1 MSEVFDSEFIKVEY
15 RKDEN
20 IVLVVLKGKVNRDD
34 FRTPM
39 MHAADM
45 VMRYSCKSM
54 TVDFRADP
62 GISENDAIW
71 SKKVLLANLKKSGLE
86 NLVLIDSEG
95 LEIVKK
101 TAVFCEGKFNTVIQN
116 NMNKKSEDAEA
127 SEKSSE
133 DSGSTEDRFASM
145 TREQALEYM
154 GLDADADIK
163 VIDDRFWQMSKH
175 YRGKDDP
182 ESVKMEDEIS
192 AVYEIASGR
201 RDRRL
206 KEEARRVSEPKYF
219 GRYKSDWKNI
229 IHYNWKN
236 FVFGIVIAIAAI
248 AVIIG
253 VATNVR
259 SDCTVVVFG
268 HMRLDDTYMRKAL
281 IADGIKSPYIGIAD
295 LVVPNDQDVPAQD
308 YGSETFNAMF
318 YMDPDVMIS
327 DKESY
332 CYYFSTFK
340 DLSPLYDRIMDG
352 LTDEAKAGVIPVYM
366 TEQQAVDYNNR
377 LMLENG
383 VLDADLSDP
392 SEFSDTPVLI
402 GIEIVDEDICAK
414 LGIESKWMSGKTSLV
429 FGQCSNSTN
438 DDQTVQVITV
448 LINAA
453 FAG

>member
-1 MSEVFDSEFIKVEY
+1 MNEVFDSEYIKVEY

-20 IVLVVLKGKVNRDD
+20 IVLVVLKGQVKRDD

-62 GISENDAIW
+62 GISENDIIW

-101 TAVFCEGKFNTVIQN
+101 AAAFCEGRFNTVIRDNTDKASDDPSSQETE
-116 NMNKKSEDAEA
+116 SAED
-127 SEKSSE
+127 K
-133 DSGSTEDRFASM
+133 FASM

-182 ESVKMEDEIS
+182 ESVKMEEEIS
-192 AVYEIASGR
+192 AVYDIASGR
-201 RDRRL
+201 RERRI
-206 KEEARRVSEPKYF
+206 KEEERRISEPKYF
-219 GRYKSDWKNI
+219 GRYKSDWNNI

-236 FVFGIVIAIAAI
+236 FVFGIIIAIAAI

-259 SDCTVVVFG
+259 SDCTIVVFG
-268 HMRLDDTYMRKAL
+268 HMRLDDTYMREVL
-281 IADGIKSPYIGIAD
+281 IADGIKSPYIGMAD
-295 LVVPNDQDVPAQD
+295 LVVPNDQDIPAQD
-308 YGSETFNAMF
+308 YGNETFNAMF

-340 DLSPLYDRIMDG
+340 DLGPLYDRIMDG

-366 TEQQAVDYNNR
+366 TEQQAADYNNR

-383 VLDADLSDP
+383 VLDADLNDP
-392 SEFSDTPVLI
+392 SQFSDTPVLI
-402 GIEIVDEDICAK
+402 GIEIVDEDVCAR
-414 LGIESKWMSGKTSLV
+414 LGIEAKWKSGKTSLV
-429 FGQCSNSTN
+429 FGQCSNSKN
-438 DDQTVQVITV
+438 DDQAVQVITD

-453 FAG
+453 FAD

>member
-1 MSEVFDSEFIKVEY
+1 MNEVFDSEQFSVEY
-15 RKDEN
+15 KKDDN
-20 IVLVVLKGKVNRDD
+20 IVLVVLKGKAIRDSY
-34 FRTPM
+34 RTPM

-62 GISENDAIW
+62 GISENDIIW
-71 SKKVLLANLKKSGLE
+71 SKKVLFANLKKSGLE

-101 TAVFCEGKFNTVIQN
+101 AAAFCEGRFNTVIRDN
-116 NMNKKSEDAEA
+116 TDKASEDPSSQETESAED
-127 SEKSSE
+127 K
-133 DSGSTEDRFASM
+133 FASM

-182 ESVKMEDEIS
+182 ESVKMEEEIS
-192 AVYEIASGR
+192 AVYDIASGR
-201 RDRRL
+201 RERRI
-206 KEEARRVSEPKYF
+206 KEEERRISEPKYF

-236 FVFGIVIAIAAI
+236 FVFGIIIAIAAI

-259 SDCTVVVFG
+259 SDCTIVVFG
-268 HMRLDDTYMRKAL
+268 HMRLDDTYMREVL
-281 IADGIKSPYIGIAD
+281 IADGIKSPYIGMAD
-295 LVVPNDQDVPAQD
+295 LVVPNDQDIPAQD
-308 YGSETFNAMF
+308 YGNETFNAMF

-340 DLSPLYDRIMDG
+340 DLGPLYDRIMDG

-366 TEQQAVDYNNR
+366 TEQQAADYNNR

-383 VLDADLSDP
+383 VLDADLNDP
-392 SEFSDTPVLI
+392 SQFSDTPVLI
-402 GIEIVDEDICAK
+402 GIEIVDEDVCAR
-414 LGIESKWMSGKTSLV
+414 LGIEAKWKSGKTSLV
-429 FGQCSNSTN
+429 FGQCSNSKN
-438 DDQTVQVITV
+438 DDQAVQVITD

-453 FAG
+453 FAD

>member
-1 MSEVFDSEFIKVEY
+1 MSEVFDSEYIKVEY

-20 IVLVVLKGKVNRDD
+20 IVLVVLKGQVKRDD

-54 TVDFRADP
+54 TVDFMADP
-62 GISENDAIW
+62 GISENDIIW

-101 TAVFCEGKFNTVIQN
+101 AAAFCEGRFNTVIRDN
-116 NMNKKSEDAEA
+116 TDKA
-127 SEKSSE
+127 SENPSAQETESAE
-133 DSGSTEDRFASM
+133 DKFASM

-182 ESVKMEDEIS
+182 ESVKMEEEIS
-192 AVYEIASGR
+192 AVYDIASGR
-201 RDRRL
+201 RERRI
-206 KEEARRVSEPKYF
+206 KEEERKVSEPKYF
-219 GRYKSDWKNI
+219 GRYKSDWINI

-236 FVFGIVIAIAAI
+236 FVFGIIIAIAAI

-259 SDCTVVVFG
+259 SDCTIVVFG
-268 HMRLDDTYMRKAL
+268 HMRLDDTYMREVL
-281 IADGIKSPYIGIAD
+281 IADGIKSPYIGMAD
-295 LVVPNDQDVPAQD
+295 LVVPNDQDIPAQD
-308 YGSETFNAMF
+308 YGNETFNAMF

-340 DLSPLYDRIMDG
+340 DLGPLYDRIMDG

-366 TEQQAVDYNNR
+366 TEQQAADYNNR

-383 VLDADLSDP
+383 VLDADLNDP
-392 SEFSDTPVLI
+392 SQFSDTPVLI
-402 GIEIVDEDICAK
+402 GIEIVDEDVCAR
-414 LGIESKWMSGKTSLV
+414 LGIEAKWKSGKTSLV
-429 FGQCSNSTN
+429 FGQCSNSKN
-438 DDQTVQVITV
+438 DDQAVQVITD

-453 FAG
+453 FAD

>member
-1 MSEVFDSEFIKVEY
+1 MNEVFDSEYIKVEY

-20 IVLVVLKGKVNRDD
+20 IVLVVLKGQVKRDD

-54 TVDFRADP
+54 TVVFRADP
-62 GISENDAIW
+62 GISENDIIW
-71 SKKVLLANLKKSGLE
+71 SKKILLANLKKSGLE

-101 TAVFCEGKFNTVIQN
+101 AAAFCEGRFNTVIRDN
-116 NMNKKSEDAEA
+116 TDKA
-127 SEKSSE
+127 SENLSSQETESAE
-133 DSGSTEDRFASM
+133 DKFASM

-182 ESVKMEDEIS
+182 ESVKMEEEIS
-192 AVYEIASGR
+192 AVYDIASGR
-201 RDRRL
+201 RERRI
-206 KEEARRVSEPKYF
+206 KEEERKISEPKYF

-236 FVFGIVIAIAAI
+236 FVFGIIIAIAAI

-259 SDCTVVVFG
+259 SDCTIVVFG
-268 HMRLDDTYMRKAL
+268 HMRLDDTYMREVL
-281 IADGIKSPYIGIAD
+281 IADGIKSPYIGMAD
-295 LVVPNDQDVPAQD
+295 LVVPNDQDIPAQD
-308 YGSETFNAMF
+308 YGNETFNAMF

-340 DLSPLYDRIMDG
+340 DLGPLYDRIMDG

-366 TEQQAVDYNNR
+366 TEQQAADYNNR

-383 VLDADLSDP
+383 VLDADLNDP
-392 SEFSDTPVLI
+392 SQFSDTPVLI
-402 GIEIVDEDICAK
+402 GIEIVDEDVCAR
-414 LGIESKWMSGKTSLV
+414 LGIEAKWKSGKTSLV
-429 FGQCSNSTN
+429 FGQCSNSKN
-438 DDQTVQVITV
+438 DDQAVQVITD

-453 FAG
+453 FAD

>member
-1 MSEVFDSEFIKVEY
+1 MSEVFDSEYIKVEY

-20 IVLVVLKGKVNRDD
+20 IVLVVLKGQVKRDD

-54 TVDFRADP
+54 TVDFMADP
-62 GISENDAIW
+62 GISENDIIW

-101 TAVFCEGKFNTVIQN
+101 AAAFCEGRFNTVIRDN
-116 NMNKKSEDAEA
+116 TDKA
-127 SEKSSE
+127 SENLSSQETESAE
-133 DSGSTEDRFASM
+133 DKFASM

-182 ESVKMEDEIS
+182 ESVKMEEEIS
-192 AVYEIASGR
+192 AVYDIASGR
-201 RDRRL
+201 RERRI
-206 KEEARRVSEPKYF
+206 KEEERKISEPKYF

-236 FVFGIVIAIAAI
+236 FVFGIIIAIAAI

-259 SDCTVVVFG
+259 SDCTIVVFG
-268 HMRLDDTYMRKAL
+268 HMRLDDTYMREVL
-281 IADGIKSPYIGIAD
+281 IADGIKSPYIGMAD
-295 LVVPNDQDVPAQD
+295 LVVPNDQDIPAQD
-308 YGSETFNAMF
+308 YGNETFNAMF

-340 DLSPLYDRIMDG
+340 DLGPLYDRIMDG

-366 TEQQAVDYNNR
+366 TEQQAADYNNR

-383 VLDADLSDP
+383 VLDADLNDP
-392 SEFSDTPVLI
+392 SQFSDTPVLI
-402 GIEIVDEDICAK
+402 GIEIVDEDVCAR
-414 LGIESKWMSGKTSLV
+414 LGIEAKWKSGKTSLV
-429 FGQCSNSTN
+429 FGQCSNSKN
-438 DDQTVQVITV
+438 DDQAVQVITD

-453 FAG
+453 FAD

>member
-1 MSEVFDSEFIKVEY
+1 MSEVFDSEYIKVEY

-20 IVLVVLKGKVNRDD
+20 IVLVVLKGQVKRDD

-62 GISENDAIW
+62 GISENDIIW

-101 TAVFCEGKFNTVIQN
+101 AAAFCEGRFNTVIRDN
-116 NMNKKSEDAEA
+116 TDKA
-127 SEKSSE
+127 SENPSAQKTESAE
-133 DSGSTEDRFASM
+133 DKFASM

-182 ESVKMEDEIS
+182 ESVRMEDEIS
-192 AVYEIASGR
+192 AVYDIASGR

-206 KEEARRVSEPKYF
+206 KEEQQRVSEPMYF

-236 FVFGIVIAIAAI
+236 FLLGAVVVISAIL
-248 AVIIG
+248 VIIG
-253 VATNVR
+253 LVNNTR
-259 SDCTVVVFG
+259 SDCSVIVFG
-268 HMRLDDTYMRKAL
+268 HMLLDDTYMRESLEAQ
-281 IADGIKSPYIGIAD
+281 GIKRPYIGMAD
-295 LVVPNDQDVPAQD
+295 IVVPNDQNIPPQE
-308 YGSETFNAMF
+308 YGNETFNAMF
-318 YMDPDVMIS
+318 YTNPDVLIS

-332 CYYFSTFK
+332 GYYFSTFK
-340 DLSPLYDRIMDG
+340 DIGPLKDRIWDG
-352 LTDEAKAGVIPVYM
+352 LTEEAKTGVVPVYM
-366 TEQQAVDYNNR
+366 TEQEAVEYTNR
-377 LMLENG
+377 LYLEYG
-383 VLDADLSDP
+383 MGDEEIRDP
-392 SEFSDTPVLI
+392 SEFSDEPVLI
-402 GIEIVDEDICAK
+402 GFQIPDEDTCLN
-414 LGIESKWMSGKTSLV
+414 LGIEAKWMTRKTSLV
-429 FGQCSNSTN
+429 FGQCINSKN
-438 DDQTVQVITV
+438 DDQAVLVITT

-453 FAG
+453 FEKD

>member
-1 MSEVFDSEFIKVEY
+1 MSEVFDSEYIKVEY

-20 IVLVVLKGKVNRDD
+20 IVLVVLKGQVKRDD

-54 TVDFRADP
+54 TVDFMADP
-62 GISENDAIW
+62 GISENDIIW

-101 TAVFCEGKFNTVIQN
+101 AAAFCEGRFNTVIRDN
-116 NMNKKSEDAEA
+116 TDKA
-127 SEKSSE
+127 SENPSAQETESAE
-133 DSGSTEDRFASM
+133 DKFASM

-182 ESVKMEDEIS
+182 ESVKMEEEIS
-192 AVYEIASGR
+192 AVYDIASGR
-201 RDRRL
+201 RERRI
-206 KEEARRVSEPKYF
+206 KEEERKVSEPKYF
-219 GRYKSDWKNI
+219 GRYKSDWINI

-236 FVFGIVIAIAAI
+236 FVFGIIIAIAAI

-259 SDCTVVVFG
+259 SDCTIVVFG
-268 HMRLDDTYMRKAL
+268 HMRLDDTYMREVL
-281 IADGIKSPYIGIAD
+281 IADGIKSPYIGMAD
-295 LVVPNDQDVPAQD
+295 LVVPNDEDIPAQD
-308 YGSETFNAMF
+308 YGNETFNAMF

-340 DLSPLYDRIMDG
+340 DLGPLYDRIMDG

-366 TEQQAVDYNNR
+366 TEQQAADYNNR

-383 VLDADLSDP
+383 VLDADLNDP
-392 SEFSDTPVLI
+392 SQFSDTPVLI
-402 GIEIVDEDICAK
+402 GIEIVDEDVCAR
-414 LGIESKWMSGKTSLV
+414 LGIEAKWKSGKTSLV
-429 FGQCSNSTN
+429 FGQCSNSKN
-438 DDQTVQVITV
+438 DDQAVQVITD

-453 FAG
+453 FAD